1 MGMKPWI
8 TKLDMKLRG
17 LNPLG
22 FILTMSG
29 AIYMSVIILLPL
41 YYYFPDG
48 YVIEAPG
55 ERTFIF
61 DVILFVIIAPFI
73 ETIVFQMMIIK
84 LFRKIF
90 KFNNAVLVILSA
102 GIFGIAH
109 SPFVTQC
116 MAFLTGLILAY
127 SYVIY
132 EQKDFS
138 AVGMVTILHVIR
150 NLPIAILC

>member
-1 MGMKPWI
+1 MKPWI
-8 TKLDMKLRG
+8 TKLDMKLRE
-17 LNPLG
+17 LNPLS

-61 DVILFVIIAPFI
+61 DVILFVIIAPFF

-90 KFNNAVLVILSA
+90 KFDNAVLIIL
-102 GIFGIAH
+102 IN
-109 SPFVTQC
+109 Q
-116 MAFLTGLILAY
+116 LINI
-127 SYVIY
+127 SI
-132 EQKDFS
+132 
-138 AVGMVTILHVIR
+138 
-150 NLPIAILC
+150 